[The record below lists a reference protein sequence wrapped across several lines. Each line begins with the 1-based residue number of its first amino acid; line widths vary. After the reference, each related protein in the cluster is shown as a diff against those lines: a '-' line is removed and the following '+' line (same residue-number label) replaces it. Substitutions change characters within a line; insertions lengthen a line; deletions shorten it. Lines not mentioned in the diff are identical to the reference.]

1 VEVQILSTALS
12 FGAFV
17 AVTTGRMTMK
27 RFTCVLFVIVPV
39 AVLSLVHA
47 DDKPPKSPAV
57 ADRATLEKEFA
68 ESLSGATLV
77 GYFTTNGQKE
87 KGLKEEKYK
96 LKNVKKLRGE
106 FWLFEYQYG
115 DKGAAIP
122 LTLEMKWAGDTPVI
136 TLTDAAI
143 PGVGTFTSRV
153 LFYRGEYAG
162 TWSAGADHGGKLF
175 GKIVKDD
182 GDENEEA
189 GEKDDKEKDE
199 DEK

>member
-1 VEVQILSTALS
+1 
-12 FGAFV
+12 
-17 AVTTGRMTMK
+17 MK
-27 RFTCVLFVIVPV
+27 HIARVLLVIMPV
-39 AVLSLVHA
+39 AVLSLVRA
-47 DDKPPKSPAV
+47 DDKPLKKPAAAPAV
-57 ADRATLEKEFA
+57 ADRTTLEKEFT

-77 GYFTTNGQKE
+77 GYFTTNGQNE

-96 LKNVKKLRGE
+96 LKNVKKLRGD

-122 LTLEMKWAGDTPVI
+122 LTLEVKWAGDTPVI

-175 GKIVKDD
+175 GKIVKED
-182 GDENEEA
+182 A
-189 GEKDDKEKDE
+189 GEEEDNEKGDE
-199 DEK
+199 DE